1 MKMCSSFRMERSI
14 SCILVVVTGLFLQ
27 TVQAQAVATSTLY
40 EGARLITGDGSAPI
54 EDSAF
59 LVEFDRIT
67 WVGHRGEVSYPA
79 DVAHVDLTGKTVMP
93 AIIDTHKHLAGER
106 AELIGQLSSL
116 AYFGVGVAMSLGQD
130 VTDVPFE
137 VHEEMIPGTA
147 RVYSAGR
154 GITMPEPGRSE
165 APYWIKTAEEGRT
178 AVREQ
183 VERQVDFIK
192 IWVDDRDGKYQK
204 MPPEIYS
211 EIIDEAHKSRI
222 RVTAHIF
229 RLEDAKGLLRAGVDA
244 FAHGIRDK
252 DIDDEVLDLFKTHPG
267 VVVVPNLADRGV
279 ASDMSWLKGGVSDDE
294 LAKIQ
299 AAAVDDPKAQQIYAI
314 QARNLMRMYKAGIKL
329 AFGTDGSIPWA
340 AHMEM
345 EDMVAAGL
353 SPSDVI
359 TIATKNSAELMEL
372 SDSGMI
378 AKNKMAD
385 FIVLDANPL
394 KNITNTRKIIA
405 VYIRG
410 VKVKR

>member
-1 MKMCSSFRMERSI
+1 
-14 SCILVVVTGLFLQ
+14 
-27 TVQAQAVATSTLY
+27 
-40 EGARLITGDGSAPI
+40 
-54 EDSAF
+54 
-59 LVEFDRIT
+59 
-67 WVGHRGEVSYPA
+67 
-79 DVAHVDLTGKTVMP
+79 
-93 AIIDTHKHLAGER
+93 
-106 AELIGQLSSL
+106 
-116 AYFGVGVAMSLGQD
+116 
-130 VTDVPFE
+130 
-137 VHEEMIPGTA
+137 
-147 RVYSAGR
+147 
-154 GITMPEPGRSE
+154 
-165 APYWIKTAEEGRT
+165 
-178 AVREQ
+178 
-183 VERQVDFIK
+183 
-192 IWVDDRDGKYQK
+192 
-204 MPPEIYS
+204 
-211 EIIDEAHKSRI
+211 
-222 RVTAHIF
+222 
-229 RLEDAKGLLRAGVDA
+229 
-244 FAHGIRDK
+244 
-252 DIDDEVLDLFKTHPG
+252 
-267 VVVVPNLADRGV
+267 
-279 ASDMSWLKGGVSDDE
+279 MSWLKGGVSDDE